1 MQDLIKKIRVKNETC
16 LITGATGKI
25 GEKTALMMAA
35 CGYNLILTDNNFKK
49 LKIIQKKILKN
60 SQQKIFIINCDL
72 SLYKAREKLI
82 KIVGKKFRDIKVLIN
97 NAAKTG
103 KKENK
108 IFGKNFS
115 FKEKDLKDWNS
126 HIEIN
131 MTAIHHITSKL
142 SKLLLKNKNPKIIN
156 IGSIYSFIAPTWE
169 IYKGLKMNNK
179 AAYSASKGGLLQL
192 TRWQSTFYAP
202 KIKVNMISPGGIIRD
217 QKKSFILRYSKK
229 TPLKKMASEDDI
241 VDAILFLSS
250 DLSNYITG
258 QNLVVDGG
266 ISIQ

>member
-1 MQDLIKKIRVKNETC
+1 MQDLIKKIRVKNENC

-25 GEKTALMMAA
+25 GEKTAQMMAS

-49 LKIIQKKILKN
+49 LKIVQKKILKK
-60 SQQKIFIINCDL
+60 SKQKVFIINCDL
-72 SLYKAREKLI
+72 SLYKSREKLLKTITNKFKDI
-82 KIVGKKFRDIKVLIN
+82 KILIN

-103 KKENK
+103 KKESK
-108 IFGKNFS
+108 VFGKSLS
-115 FKEKDLKDWNS
+115 FKEKDFKDWNN

-131 MTAIHHITSKL
+131 MTSIHHITSKL

-217 QKKSFILRYSKK
+217 QKKSFILRYSNK

-241 VDAILFLSS
+241 VNAIIFLSS

>member
-1 MQDLIKKIRVKNETC
+1 MEDLIKKIRVKNKNC
-16 LITGATGKI
+16 LITGAAGRI

-49 LKIIQKKILKN
+49 LKIVQKKILNKY
-60 SQQKIFIINCDL
+60 QRKVFIINCDL
-72 SLYKAREKLI
+72 SLYKSREKLI
-82 KIVGKKFRDIKVLIN
+82 KIIIKKFRDIKVLIN

-103 KKENK
+103 KKESK
-108 IFGKNFS
+108 VFSKNFL
-115 FKEKDLKDWNS
+115 FKEKDLKDWNN

-131 MTAIHHITSKL
+131 MTSIYHLTSKL
-142 SKLLLKNKNPKIIN
+142 SKLLLKSKNPKIIN

-217 QKKSFILRYSKK
+217 QNKSFILRYSKK
-229 TPLKKMASEDDI
+229 TPLKKMATEDDI